1 MPLLSIDFPKLPNQL
16 YQGEIRQYPVTFKNT
31 GKEPLKNVAVK
42 LSHPGCFVFSKSST
56 DNILNSNPFSTT
68 NTWKHIENHNGLIN
82 DTYDLSIIHLPI
94 DILNPGE
101 SVTVPL
107 WVRGHKIGT
116 SQCKFVFYYEPVRES
131 FIKYRVCREE
141 AIIEVIP
148 SVKISYWVNPSVKNE
163 HNYTLGIQFNGLQN
177 EIGFNLLQITSASA
191 KWKIE
196 PLSFSNGKNN
206 G

>member
-1 MPLLSIDFPKLPNQL
+1 MFKKEDIIIKLFAEKSDLMNYFMYKMEGHDTGFIMTMSNNL
-16 YQGEIRQYPVTFKNT
+16 Y
-31 GKEPLKNVAVK
+31 
-42 LSHPGCFVFSKSST
+42 PG
-56 DNILNSNPFSTT
+56 I
-68 NTWKHIENHNGLIN
+68 IN

-107 WVRGHKIGT
+107 WIRGHKIGT

-141 AIIEVIP
+141 AVIEVIP

-163 HNYTLGIQFNGLQN
+163 HRYTLGIQFHGLQN

-206 G
+206 RYTYLKLLLFYYNFLY